1 MSYIFGEIDRIDA
14 GLRDLEA
21 RLDNAEKL
29 SLQLVRVCGIII
41 TNIHRRKDGAAQG
54 LEDAKAIAASLMNM
68 DEANENMKLNSLQE
82 YAEAFIFYS
91 VISNGKVPDSAETGV
106 GDRAYLL
113 GMMDAIGELKR
124 EVFES
129 LSKGDAA
136 TAKDY
141 VKVMRDMYDAC
152 AGIRYQ
158 EHVLPGF
165 RRKQDVARALIESC
179 TTELLH
185 FEHA

>member
-1 MSYIFGEIDRIDA
+1 MSDIFNEIDRIDLELK
-14 GLRDLEA
+14 GLEA
-21 RLDNAEKL
+21 RLDDAEKL
-29 SLQLVRVCGIII
+29 SLRLVRVCGIII
-41 TNIHRRKDGAAQG
+41 TNIHRRKDGVAQG
-54 LEDAKAIAASLMNM
+54 LEDAKAIAASLMKM
-68 DEANENMKLNSLQE
+68 DEANENMKLHSLQE

-91 VISNGKVPDSAETGV
+91 VISNDKVPDSAETGV

-129 LSKGDAA
+129 LSKGGA
-136 TAKDY
+136 TTARGY
-141 VKVMRDMYDAC
+141 VNAMRDMYDAC

-179 TTELLH
+179 TAELLH
-185 FEHA
+185 FGHS